1 MQYQR
6 PSTRLPREQTRG
18 IKRPSTQAVTKAR
31 GERAGQRSEGELS
44 DLRFPPN
51 NSSTKMC
58 HPLLCSPGKL
68 TPLNLTL
75 IICESSIKPYGA
87 VGKNRNDK

>member
-44 DLRFPPN
+44 DLRFPQTTPPQRRV
-51 NSSTKMC
+51 T
-58 HPLLCSPGKL
+58 LCCVAL
-68 TPLNLTL
+68 EN
-75 IICESSIKPYGA
+75 
-87 VGKNRNDK
+87 